1 MIMMVAGMSC
11 SMVCYA
17 DVCVLFSLG
26 GNVDNSLLQ
35 LLAKCLCFVEVGG
48 G

>member
-11 SMVCYA
+11 SVVCYA
-17 DVCVLFSLG
+17 DVCMLFSLG

-35 LLAKCLCFVEVGG
+35 LLAKWLCFVEGG
-48 G
+48 AG

>member
-1 MIMMVAGMSC
+1 MCC
-11 SMVCYA
+11 SVVCYA
-17 DVCVLFSLG
+17 DVCVLCSLG
-26 GNVDNSLLQ
+26 GHVNYSLLQ